1 MKFESVNAAE
11 KAFNSALSLSITKIL
26 ICMACLA
33 FLTWAWY
40 SIDLANGSTMAHN
53 VLELAVLAVG
63 GGDLPHG
70 LSCVRSF
77 WRL

>member
-1 MKFESVNAAE
+1 MENVKITE

-26 ICMACLA
+26 ICMACLV

-40 SIDLANGSTMAHN
+40 SIDLANGSTVARN
-53 VLELAVLAVG
+53 VFDLAIFAING
-63 GGDLPHG
+63 NSIPNGHASIRP
-70 LSCVRSF
+70 F

>member
-1 MKFESVNAAE
+1 MKIECLNATE

-26 ICMACLA
+26 ISMACLA

-40 SIDLANGSTMAHN
+40 SIDLANGSTMARN
-53 VLELAVLAVG
+53 VFDLAIPAINGNHVPRV
-63 GGDLPHG
+63 
-70 LSCVRSF
+70 LSCVRLF

>member
-1 MKFESVNAAE
+1 METVKVTE

-26 ICMACLA
+26 ICMACLV

-40 SIDLANGSTMAHN
+40 SIDLANGSTLARGVFDLVIPAINGNN
-53 VLELAVLAVG
+53 VP
-63 GGDLPHG
+63 DG
-70 LSCVRSF
+70 LTYLRPF

>member
-1 MKFESVNAAE
+1 MEAVKVTE

-26 ICMACLA
+26 ILMACLA

-40 SIDLANGSTMAHN
+40 SIDLTNGSTLAHN
-53 VLELAVLAVG
+53 VLELAVLAVSWG
-63 GGDLPHG
+63 NFPHG

>member
-1 MKFESVNAAE
+1 METVKVTE

-26 ICMACLA
+26 ICMACLV

-40 SIDLANGSTMAHN
+40 SIDLANGSTMARN
-53 VLELAVLAVG
+53 VFDLAIPAINGNHV
-63 GGDLPHG
+63 PRG
-70 LSCVRSF
+70 LTYLRPF